1 MKSTENTVEIQE
13 KNTFEQKFDGIRVTE
28 PEMITIPKSE
38 YDLLIAIKN
47 KFLEVKT
54 DEQTDLSS

>member
-1 MKSTENTVEIQE
+1 M
-13 KNTFEQKFDGIRVTE
+13 FEHKFDGIRVTGS
-28 PEMITIPKSE
+28 EMVTIPKSE

-54 DEQTDLSS
+54 DEQTD

>member
-1 MKSTENTVEIQE
+1 M
-13 KNTFEQKFDGIRVTE
+13 FEHKIDSIRITS

-54 DEQTDLSS
+54 DE